1 MLLTT
6 NSFVCNASTA
16 PQFIM
21 AHLGSA
27 STADRSRSPLR
38 GEKPEDVV
46 FPGEKGGEGLEDN
59 FSKLWASQLEPKL
72 AAHAKATAEQAAEKN
87 KEFEKDIQKLVGSF
101 VKTEVDRLEKKLDNG
116 LADVNANIAGL
127 ATTLAGIQAS
137 LASPN
142 PPAPTPAPAAGGGNE
157 VRQAL
162 RSSPLSFSEAVAA
175 GSQQSAG
182 NDVTTPNFNRKL
194 NPTKLFCNLHD
205 RAKVAKAKFE
215 QAISISANEANLSES
230 DYKVVGD
237 PLDNRFELQFAGDIR
252 IASVCALQFYDSLH
266 LGRGLYKDQF
276 VVDDQNKQ
284 IKFYV
289 NPDKNPCQMRREI
302 LSKHLR
308 TILASK
314 VTDKDLYLKKTTGSV
329 LENKRAICSV
339 IITGPES
346 ARLEW
351 CHPKRIELGIEQ
363 APVEQEFSAF
373 VIGGGPGS

>member
-1 MLLTT
+1 MLFPTSQL
-6 NSFVCNASTA
+6 CNAPLV

-21 AHLGSA
+21 SK
-27 STADRSRSPLR
+27 SPRSRSPA
-38 GEKPEDVV
+38 GTT
-46 FPGEKGGEGLEDN
+46 GKGKECKISELDES
-59 FSKLWASQLEPKL
+59 FVALWAKHVEPKM
-72 AAHAKATAEQAAEKN
+72 AKKNEDFQNEIKQVVGMHVKAEVE
-87 KEFEKDIQKLVGSF
+87 
-101 VKTEVDRLEKKLDNG
+101 RLEKKVDTGFADIKSAIDG
-116 LADVNANIAGL
+116 LKAAIA
-127 ATTLAGIQAS
+127 TH
-137 LASPN
+137 PPVP
-142 PPAPTPAPAAGGGNE
+142 PPAPAAPAAGGGTE

-162 RSSPLSFSEAVAA
+162 RSSPLSFAEAVVA
-175 GSQQSAG
+175 GAQQSAG

-215 QAISISANEANLSES
+215 HAISVLANEANLSDS

-237 PLDNRFELQFAGDIR
+237 PLDNRFELQFAGDTH
-252 IASVCALQFYDSLH
+252 IASVAALQFYDSLH

-276 VVDDQNKQ
+276 VLDDQNKQ

-302 LSKHLR
+302 LAKHLR
-308 TILASK
+308 SILAPK
-314 VTDKDLYLKKTTGSV
+314 VADKDLFLKKQTGSV

>member
-6 NSFVCNASTA
+6 NSFVCNAPLA

-21 AHLGSA
+21 ANSP
-27 STADRSRSPLR
+27 RSRSPAGAMGKGKDCKNTDLD
-38 GEKPEDVV
+38 ENFVALWAKHVEPKMAKKNEDFQNEIKHVV
-46 FPGEKGGEGLEDN
+46 GMHVKAEVERLEAKVDTGFADIKSAIEGL
-59 FSKLWASQLEPKL
+59 KQAI
-72 AAHAKATAEQAAEKN
+72 AT
-87 KEFEKDIQKLVGSF
+87 
-101 VKTEVDRLEKKLDNG
+101 
-116 LADVNANIAGL
+116 
-127 ATTLAGIQAS
+127 
-137 LASPN
+137 
-142 PPAPTPAPAAGGGNE
+142 PPPVPPPAPAASGGVE

-162 RSSPLSFSEAVAA
+162 RSSPLSFSEAVVA
-175 GSQQSAG
+175 GAQQPAG

-205 RAKVAKAKFE
+205 RAKVAKSKFE
-215 QAISISANEANLSES
+215 HAISVLANEANLSDS

-237 PLDNRFELQFAGDIR
+237 PLDNRFELQFAGETR
-252 IASVCALQFYDSLH
+252 IASVAALQFYDSLH
-266 LGRGLYKDQF
+266 LGRGQYKDQF
-276 VVDDQNKQ
+276 VLDDQNKQ

-302 LSKHLR
+302 LAKHLR
-308 TILASK
+308 SILAPK
-314 VTDKDLYLKKTTGSV
+314 VVDKDLFLKKQTGSV